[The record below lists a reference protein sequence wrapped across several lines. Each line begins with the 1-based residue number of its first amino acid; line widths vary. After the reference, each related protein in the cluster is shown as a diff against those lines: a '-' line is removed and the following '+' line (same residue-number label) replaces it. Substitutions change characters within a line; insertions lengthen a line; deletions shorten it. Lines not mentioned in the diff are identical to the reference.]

1 MDTGTKIF
9 LSILIVYWFICFVYM
24 LRWHADQGNLSVG
37 TVILAMIAGPII
49 ALVLKHDNSWR
60 DGDDLDYYGQR
71 RTREKLEANIRT
83 LEEIRRRYDNVPI
96 IDNTPKTKKLEKF
109 KFFQK

>member
-60 DGDDLDYYGQR
+60 DGDARKYNGSRMD
-71 RTREKLEANIRT
+71 ELESYDEY
-83 LEEIRRRYDNVPI
+83 LRRYSARYNNVPVI
-96 IDNTPKTKKLEKF
+96 NNTKKPKKEF

>member
-37 TVILAMIAGPII
+37 TVILAMIIGPVI
-49 ALVLKHDNSWR
+49 ALVIKSENSWR
-60 DGDDLDYYGQR
+60 DGDSLEYHGR
-71 RTREKLEANIRT
+71 RTREKLEANIRA

-96 IDNTPKTKKLEKF
+96 IDNTPKTKKLEEF

>member
-9 LSILIVYWFICFVYM
+9 LTVLIVYWFICFVYM
-24 LRWHADQGNLSVG
+24 MKWHADHGNLSFA

-60 DGDDLDYYGQR
+60 DGDSLDYHGQ
-71 RTREKLEANIRT
+71 RTREKLEANIRA
-83 LEEIRRRYDNVPI
+83 LEDIRRRYDNVPVI
-96 IDNTPKTKKLEKF
+96 NNTPKTKKEF

>member
-37 TVILAMIAGPII
+37 TVILAMIVGPVI
-49 ALVLKHDNSWR
+49 ALVIKSENSWR
-60 DGDDLDYYGQR
+60 DGDA
-71 RTREKLEANIRT
+71 REYNGRMDQLESYDEYLRNYRA
-83 LEEIRRRYDNVPI
+83 RYNNVRVI
-96 IDNTPKTKKLEKF
+96 NNTKKTNKDF
-109 KFFQK
+109 KLLRGYDKN

>member
-9 LSILIVYWFICFVYM
+9 LSVLIVYWFICFVYM

-37 TVILAMIAGPII
+37 TVILAMIIGPVI
-49 ALVLKHDNSWR
+49 ALVIKSENSWR
-60 DGDDLDYYGQR
+60 DGDSLDYHGQ
-71 RTREKLEANIRT
+71 RTREKLEANIRA